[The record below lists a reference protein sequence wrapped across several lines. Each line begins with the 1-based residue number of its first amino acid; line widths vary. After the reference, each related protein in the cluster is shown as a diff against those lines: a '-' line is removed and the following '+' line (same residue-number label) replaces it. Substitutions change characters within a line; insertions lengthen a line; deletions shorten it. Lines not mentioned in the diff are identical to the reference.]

1 MTVTRTLLF
10 FGMAAVASATSV
22 TFNFNSLG
30 AGATNTQI
38 STYMDGVLATAGCT
52 GCSVTVTGA
61 VTDTSYNGEGN
72 VVGPGGVSLTLGSS
86 TGATSNSSQTPS
98 STLNTFLATTNNSSQ
113 QVSTQINMQF
123 SGFTLNGAA
132 SFDYEIFPNG
142 SCTQLTASACGGNP
156 VNGIYPNQPD
166 FEFEAGSSSS
176 VSPVTSFGT
185 NGVQYGVTPSATG
198 SDGSSTAAP
207 NGANNQNPQYIGA
220 WSGSLSNDSQLD
232 FVDWPATIGVDN
244 ITVSWTTTGG
254 TSPVPDPS
262 SVLLFG
268 TVVAGIALR
277 KKIWKK
283 A

>member
-1 MTVTRTLLF
+1 MTVTRSLLF

-22 TFNFNSLG
+22 TFNFNSLP
-30 AGATNTQI
+30 ANDTAAQI
-38 STYMDGVLATAGCT
+38 STYMDGVLTAAGCT

-61 VTDTSYNGEGN
+61 VTDTTYNGENN
-72 VVGPGGVSLTLGSS
+72 VVGPGGQSLTLGTS

-98 STLNTFLATTNNSSQ
+98 STYNTFLATTSNSSSQ
-113 QVSTQINMQF
+113 ISTQINMQF
-123 SGFTLNGAA
+123 SGFTINGAV

-142 SCTQLTASACGGNP
+142 TCAVLNASQCGGNP

-185 NGVQYGVTPSATG
+185 NGFQYGVTPSATG
-198 SDGSSTAAP
+198 SDGSSTQAP
-207 NGANNQNPQYIGA
+207 NGTNVSPQYIGA
-220 WSGSLSNDSQLD
+220 WSGSLSNDTQLD

-254 TSPVPDPS
+254 TSPVPDPA
-262 SVLLFG
+262 SVLLLG

-277 KKIWKK
+277 KKIRKP